1 MLPVILSTAL
11 ALAPRSPLP
20 PIAVELPAAAQGAPA
35 APLVL
40 GLKFDD
46 ALRVRVGPDGRL
58 RGPGPVA
65 AAQALISAQGL
76 RAEGLRVADPAA
88 LAALIAR
95 AEARSGVAAPD
106 LGGLIRVAVIGISD
120 AAAVELAQALQSLPG
135 VEYATLHRMAPP
147 PTDVAPATPDFTA
160 SQGYLGPDPGVNAE
174 RVHAMGLRGAGVR
187 LSDCEY
193 GWITAHEDLV
203 DKPMTVEAGVVI
215 SPAVAAYGYD
225 HHGTAVLGEVV
236 GVHNGYG
243 VDGLA
248 PDVEVGLYPELLE
261 GGLWRRPDAIL
272 AAVTESLPGDV
283 VLLEMQVAGYSGGN
297 YGPAELDPNVFL
309 IVQTATAAGVVVVGA
324 AGNGAQDLDAGWY
337 ASNYMTWG
345 DSGAIIVGAG
355 TPDTLHDAQS
365 FSTHGSRVNLQ
376 GWGSSVFTTGYGD
389 AGIADGGNEQTYTAG
404 FGGTSGATPMVAAAA
419 ALVQAQHLALTGAP
433 MDPLLL
439 RELLVATGLPQGSG
453 PPIGPLPDIEAAVLA
468 LDGDG
473 DGVMNA
479 DWGGEDCDD
488 RASNAYPGAEEIAYD
503 GVDND
508 CIGGD
513 LNDVD
518 GDGAV
523 AQEAGGPD
531 CVDTDPAIGPGATD
545 VWYDGVDTDCDGN
558 DDDADGDGVGL
569 GADCDDADPAVS
581 PEVAERGGN
590 GLDDDC
596 DGRVDESTGGGG
608 KGGCASHTGG
618 PGAGLALLAALALLS
633 RRRGA

>member
-1 MLPVILSTAL
+1 
-11 ALAPRSPLP
+11 
-20 PIAVELPAAAQGAPA
+20 
-35 APLVL
+35 
-40 GLKFDD
+40 
-46 ALRVRVGPDGRL
+46 
-58 RGPGPVA
+58 
-65 AAQALISAQGL
+65 
-76 RAEGLRVADPAA
+76 
-88 LAALIAR
+88 
-95 AEARSGVAAPD
+95 
-106 LGGLIRVAVIGISD
+106 
-120 AAAVELAQALQSLPG
+120 
-135 VEYATLHRMAPP
+135 
-147 PTDVAPATPDFTA
+147 VAPATPDFTA

-419 ALVQAQHLALTGAP
+419 ALVQAQHIALTGAP
-433 MDPLLL
+433 MDPLHL

-508 CIGGD
+508 CVGGD